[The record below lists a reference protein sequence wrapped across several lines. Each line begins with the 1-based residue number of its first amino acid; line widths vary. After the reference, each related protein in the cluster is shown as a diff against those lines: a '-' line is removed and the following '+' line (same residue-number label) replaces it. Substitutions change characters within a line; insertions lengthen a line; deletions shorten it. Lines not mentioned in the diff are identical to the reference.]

1 MSIADKIFI
10 ENCKEILAHGY
21 NTQNDNIRS
30 KWEDGTDAYTMKC
43 FGLVN
48 RYDLQKEFPMITMR
62 FTNFKA
68 LVDEII
74 WIWLKK
80 SNNVV
85 DLGSHIWDAWAD
97 VHGSI
102 GKAYGYQ
109 LGIKSQYKEGMFDQV
124 DRVLFDLKHS
134 PMSRRIL
141 TNIYNHEYLH
151 EMNLYPCAHSVTF
164 NVSGNKLNAI
174 LNQRSQDM
182 LVANGWNVTQ
192 YAVLLHMIAQ
202 VSGLEAG
209 ELVHVIA
216 DAHIYDRHIPIVEK
230 MIEDNHVFDAP
241 SFTIDTS
248 ITDFYQFTTDSV
260 ALHNYVYGEKITH
273 IPVAI

>member
-1 MSIADKIFI
+1 M
-10 ENCKEILAHGY
+10 
-21 NTQNDNIRS
+21 
-30 KWEDGTDAYTMKC
+30 
-43 FGLVN
+43 
-48 RYDLQKEFPMITMR
+48 
-62 FTNFKA
+62 
-68 LVDEII
+68 
-74 WIWLKK
+74 
-80 SNNVV
+80 
-85 DLGSHIWDAWAD
+85 
-97 VHGSI
+97 
-102 GKAYGYQ
+102 
-109 LGIKSQYKEGMFDQV
+109 
-124 DRVLFDLKHS
+124 
-134 PMSRRIL
+134 
-141 TNIYNHEYLH
+141 
-151 EMNLYPCAHSVTF
+151 
-164 NVSGNKLNAI
+164 
-174 LNQRSQDM
+174 NQRSQDM